1 MFYALLQ
8 NRWDIREEHMNAIKS
23 CVDFVELEDA
33 CAIHVRH
40 DKLVPKR
47 SRALLSKLWSSSKV
61 LTSPAALF
69 DMILKAHTG
78 SMYCRPEA
86 ARHGYALPI
95 QPDISLGCRQLDI
108 LS

>member
-23 CVDFVELEDA
+23 YVDFVELEDA

-40 DKLVPKR
+40 YTLFP
-47 SRALLSKLWSSSKV
+47 SAAELCFQSCANLKV

-78 SMYCRPEA
+78 STYCRPEA
-86 ARHGYALPI
+86 PRHGYALPI